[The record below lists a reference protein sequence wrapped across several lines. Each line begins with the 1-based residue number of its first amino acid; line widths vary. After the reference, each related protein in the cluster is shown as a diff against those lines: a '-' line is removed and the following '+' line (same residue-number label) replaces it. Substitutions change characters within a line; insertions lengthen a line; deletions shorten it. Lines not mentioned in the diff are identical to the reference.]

1 MGVGEEELGRR
12 ESAGSVVKG
21 CFGFGGIED
30 GEGDKAC
37 AVVVVVGVVVVVV
50 VVGVVAVVVDDDG
63 ETVRIGEGRS
73 REKGKEKLGF
83 EIGGWN

>member
-21 CFGFGGIED
+21 RFGFGEIEGGD
-30 GEGDKAC
+30 DDKAC
-37 AVVVVVGVVVVVV
+37 VVAVAVGVVGVVVV
-50 VVGVVAVVVDDDG
+50 DG

-73 REKGKEKLGF
+73 REEGKEMLGF
-83 EIGGWN
+83 EIGEWN

>member
-21 CFGFGGIED
+21 RFGFGEIEGGD
-30 GEGDKAC
+30 GDKAC
-37 AVVVVVGVVVVVV
+37 VVVVVVDVAVGVVGVVVV
-50 VVGVVAVVVDDDG
+50 DG

-73 REKGKEKLGF
+73 REEGKEMLGF

>member
-21 CFGFGGIED
+21 RFGFGEIEGGD
-30 GEGDKAC
+30 DDKAC
-37 AVVVVVGVVVVVV
+37 VVVVAVGVVGVVVVVV
-50 VVGVVAVVVDDDG
+50 DG
-63 ETVRIGEGRS
+63 ETVWIGEGRS
-73 REKGKEKLGF
+73 REEGKEMLGF

>member
-21 CFGFGGIED
+21 RFGFGEIEGGGD
-30 GEGDKAC
+30 DKAC
-37 AVVVVVGVVVVVV
+37 VVAVAVGVVGVVVVV
-50 VVGVVAVVVDDDG
+50 DG

-73 REKGKEKLGF
+73 REEGKEMLGF

>member
-21 CFGFGGIED
+21 RFGFGEIEGGD
-30 GEGDKAC
+30 DDKAC
-37 AVVVVVGVVVVVV
+37 VVAVAVGVVGVVVVV
-50 VVGVVAVVVDDDG
+50 DG

-73 REKGKEKLGF
+73 REEGKEMLGF

>member
-21 CFGFGGIED
+21 RFGFGEIEGGD
-30 GEGDKAC
+30 DDKAC
-37 AVVVVVGVVVVVV
+37 VVVAVAVGVVGVVVVV
-50 VVGVVAVVVDDDG
+50 DG

-73 REKGKEKLGF
+73 REEGKEMLGF